1 MKVVVVPGT
10 NPVAQKIEAY
20 LGDHRID
27 VVMASDGQDA
37 INAVAQE
44 KPAAIVAVDERTT
57 SPTVDGDRNVLAEP
71 SDGVDAAS
79 FARGLREGGDNTPLL
94 VLTDRD
100 APTRAVNVLDSG
112 ADDVTSARAAL
123 PEVGSRIRALARR
136 CHAVTGSPRHV
147 GNLHIDVEA
156 TQVTL
161 GGRDVKLTQREFA
174 VLEYL
179 SRHVSK
185 FVPRDTLLDACWP
198 ASQRPKSN
206 VVDVIV
212 GRLRAKM
219 LAVEPQ
225 DYIDS
230 ARGRGYRLLVPNGH
244 AVATMNQE

>member
-1 MKVVVVPGT
+1 MKVVIVPGT

-20 LGDHRID
+20 LGDRRID
-27 VVMASDGQDA
+27 VVMASDGPDA

-57 SPTVDGDRNVLAEP
+57 AHLEDGDRNLLPE
-71 SDGVDAAS
+71 SGDGVDAAL

-94 VLTDRD
+94 VITDRD

-112 ADDVTSARAAL
+112 ADDVASAKAAL

-136 CHAVTGSPRHV
+136 CHAVTGNPRHV
-147 GNLHIDVEA
+147 GNLSIDVDA

-179 SRHVSK
+179 SRNVSK

-198 ASQRPKSN
+198 ATQRPKSN

-219 LAVEPQ
+219 LAVEPL

-230 ARGRGYRLLVPNGH
+230 ARGRGYRLLVPH
-244 AVATMNQE
+244 MHLETSMNQ